1 MDVWKNTGRK
11 IRNERKTLLK
21 VKFGKLV
28 SGPIPGA
35 HILKLGLVI
44 LPFIV
49 IGFLLRYLAVSNEI
63 AVPYKAVSNEI
74 AVPSIQDTTPPVE
87 IQQAKIEAVEYTF
100 KPGDTFYEVLLDFH
114 CPPQDIFQ
122 VIESSK
128 PIYDVKRITPGSTIT
143 FTIDPANHTLNRLA
157 IQL

>member
-21 VKFGKLV
+21 VKCGKV
-28 SGPIPGA
+28 VRGGIPAA

-49 IGFLLRYLAVSNEI
+49 IGFLLRYLAVSNEF
-63 AVPYKAVSNEI
+63 AVPYE
-74 AVPSIQDTTPPVE
+74 PDTTPPVPVE

-114 CPPQDIFQ
+114 CPPQDVFQ
-122 VIESSK
+122 VIESS
-128 PIYDVKRITPGSTIT
+128 
-143 FTIDPANHTLNRLA
+143 RL
-157 IQL
+157 ILLTTH